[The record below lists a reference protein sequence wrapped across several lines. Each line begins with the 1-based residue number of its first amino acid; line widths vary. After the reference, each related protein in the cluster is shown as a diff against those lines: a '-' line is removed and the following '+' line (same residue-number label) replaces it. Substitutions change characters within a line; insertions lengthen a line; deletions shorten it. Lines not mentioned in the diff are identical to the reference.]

1 MSEKTGS
8 PLSFHLF
15 NCDNTYDLDNVE
27 KLIKAVAGE
36 VQVHQTYFPLPRM
49 TQLSQELE
57 GKTMDCAVF
66 VVHAYESRL
75 SINEPRAGIG
85 YAKVYRALLNATEG
99 RVLIVIGGDDNY
111 KTQEERDTSVL
122 SQWARGKVSSQ
133 FMEEYMNGSRSFIFS
148 WDEHHHPIHED
159 ALQHFLDPGKTDEFV
174 PKPRPLPP
182 KPQPDVRE
190 QKKPAYSARPHM
202 AFSTPTLPYQGQPC
216 SAQAI
221 SSGCGS
227 NLFAPTHPYS
237 NDRYPGVAQNSDGSI
252 QSLPIKE
259 APFTQNRSIGYPGHA
274 SQITGGTGATS
285 TYGSDGARG
294 EPRPLPY
301 APLDISPKVGGL
313 TQTQPSQTVNK
324 GPSLQVFTWTSR
336 KETLDIVHNF
346 MSSVYN
352 NLSLPGPPDAPSVSF
367 DGILSHLIKAKLD
380 YAVAAV
386 EKAQIER
393 VVKDFNLRNLWRTRL
408 ESFARYIGKKA
419 IILVCDDETNTG
431 QMTSGGVLDVIQHI
445 MSPNEANDKL
455 LVMSWFMKPGVIHM
469 DALTDILRHHGDVRS
484 EHIRQG
490 GGGGHGRDEHEE
502 YRKQVEIERQI
513 QDAIRDEQKKKSR
526 AAQYQHESL
535 PCTTDYQDLRKGGP
549 GSEKL
554 SSAQPK
560 LCYQALLQHGRVAG
574 CLVRDP
580 PTFKVPQEML
590 QDALRLNLDKAQ
602 TLEIWDLGGKLI
614 RTERIFDEFHR
625 VLRYR
630 ATMEYGKLAYPD
642 HVYPPGSQPP
652 QYILDDMISRNSQV
666 PKAVLTIWENGQ
678 GGLTPVVETESP
690 RWRPSLPTWRPS
702 ISSFSSKKKEKFV

>member
-15 NCDNTYDLDNVE
+15 NCDNTYDLDSVE

-66 VVHAYESRL
+66 VVHAYESIL
-75 SINEPRAGIG
+75 SINQDRTDGIG
-85 YAKVYRALLNATEG
+85 YTKVYRALLRA
-99 RVLIVIGGDDNY
+99 
-111 KTQEERDTSVL
+111 
-122 SQWARGKVSSQ
+122 
-133 FMEEYMNGSRSFIFS
+133 
-148 WDEHHHPIHED
+148 
-159 ALQHFLDPGKTDEFV
+159 
-174 PKPRPLPP
+174 
-182 KPQPDVRE
+182 
-190 QKKPAYSARPHM
+190 
-202 AFSTPTLPYQGQPC
+202 
-216 SAQAI
+216 
-221 SSGCGS
+221 
-227 NLFAPTHPYS
+227 
-237 NDRYPGVAQNSDGSI
+237 
-252 QSLPIKE
+252 
-259 APFTQNRSIGYPGHA
+259 
-274 SQITGGTGATS
+274 
-285 TYGSDGARG
+285 
-294 EPRPLPY
+294 
-301 APLDISPKVGGL
+301 
-313 TQTQPSQTVNK
+313 TVNK

-352 NLSLPGPPDAPSVSF
+352 NLSLPGPPDAPSVPF
-367 DGILSHLIKAKLD
+367 DEILSHLIKAKLD

-386 EKAQIER
+386 EMAQIER
-393 VVKDFNLRNLWRTRL
+393 VVKDSNLRNLWRTRL

-431 QMTSGGVLDVIQHI
+431 QMTSEGVLDVIQHI

-469 DALTDILRHHGDVRS
+469 DALMDILHYHGDVRS
-484 EHIRQG
+484 EHIRQD
-490 GGGGHGRDEHEE
+490 GGGGHGRDEYEE
-502 YRKQVEIERQI
+502 YRKQVEIEI
-513 QDAIRDEQKKKSR
+513 QDAIRDEQKKKYR

-535 PCTTDYQDLRKGGP
+535 PCTTDNQDLRKGGP

-560 LCYQALLQHGRVAG
+560 LCYRALLQHGRVAE

-590 QDALRLNLDKAQ
+590 QDAPRLNLDKAQ
-602 TLEIWDLGGKLI
+602 TLEIWDLGGKLL

>member
-1 MSEKTGS
+1 MSENTAT
-8 PLSFHLF
+8 PRSFHLY
-15 NCDNTYDLDNVE
+15 NCDNTYDLDSVE

-66 VVHAYESRL
+66 VVHAYESIL
-75 SINEPRAGIG
+75 SINQDRTDGIG
-85 YAKVYRALLNATEG
+85 YTKVYRALLRATEG

-133 FMEEYMNGSRSFIFS
+133 FKEEYMNGSRSFIFS

-159 ALQHFLDPGKTDEFV
+159 ALQHFLDPKIFV
-174 PKPRPLPP
+174 PKPRPTPLPCQSQP
-182 KPQPDVRE
+182 VPDVQE
-190 QKKPAYSARPHM
+190 PVQSSEVSP
-202 AFSTPTLPYQGQPC
+202 
-216 SAQAI
+216 I
-221 SSGCGS
+221 SSPTQQEHLMEGGS
-227 NLFAPTHPYS
+227 LLAST
-237 NDRYPGVAQNSDGSI
+237 
-252 QSLPIKE
+252 
-259 APFTQNRSIGYPGHA
+259 GH
-274 SQITGGTGATS
+274 Q
-285 TYGSDGARG
+285 DV
-294 EPRPLPY
+294 E
-301 APLDISPKVGGL
+301 
-313 TQTQPSQTVNK
+313 VNK
-324 GPSLQVFTWTSR
+324 GPSLQLFTWTSR

-352 NLSLPGPPDAPSVSF
+352 NLSLPGPPDAPPVPF
-367 DGILSHLIKAKLD
+367 DGFLSHLIKAKLD

-386 EKAQIER
+386 EMAQIDR
-393 VVKDFNLRNLWRTRL
+393 VVKDSNLRNLWRTRL
-408 ESFARYIGKKA
+408 ESLARYIGKKA

-469 DALTDILRHHGDVRS
+469 DALMDILRYHGDVRS

-490 GGGGHGRDEHEE
+490 GGGGHGRDEYEE
-502 YRKQVEIERQI
+502 YRKQVEIEI
-513 QDAIRDEQKKKSR
+513 SDAIRDEQKKKYR

-560 LCYQALLQHGRVAG
+560 LCYRALLQHGRVAE

-590 QDALRLNLDKAQ
+590 QDAPRLNLDKAQ

-630 ATMEYGKLAYPD
+630 ATIEYGKLAYPD

-652 QYILDDMISRNSQV
+652 QYMLDDMISRHSQV

-678 GGLTPVVETESP
+678 GGLSPAVETGFRSWLSEIFAKT
-690 RWRPSLPTWRPS
+690 LV
-702 ISSFSSKKKEKFV
+702 KQA

>member
-1 MSEKTGS
+1 MSENTAT
-8 PLSFHLF
+8 PRSFHLY
-15 NCDNTYDLDNVE
+15 NCDNTYDLDSVE

-66 VVHAYESRL
+66 VVHAYESIL
-75 SINEPRAGIG
+75 SINQDRTDGIG
-85 YAKVYRALLNATEG
+85 YTKVYRALLRATVNKGPSLQVFAWTSRKLRPIHDYMNLLSCSLEEEG

-133 FMEEYMNGSRSFIFS
+133 FKEEYMNGSRSFIFS
-148 WDEHHHPIHED
+148 WDKHHHPIHED
-159 ALQHFLDPGKTDEFV
+159 ALQHFLDPKIFV
-174 PKPRPLPP
+174 PKPRP
-182 KPQPDVRE
+182 
-190 QKKPAYSARPHM
+190 
-202 AFSTPTLPYQGQPC
+202 T
-216 SAQAI
+216 
-221 SSGCGS
+221 
-227 NLFAPTHPYS
+227 
-237 NDRYPGVAQNSDGSI
+237 
-252 QSLPIKE
+252 
-259 APFTQNRSIGYPGHA
+259 
-274 SQITGGTGATS
+274 
-285 TYGSDGARG
+285 
-294 EPRPLPY
+294 PLPF
-301 APLDISPKVGGL
+301 
-313 TQTQPSQTVNK
+313 NK
-324 GPSLQVFTWTSR
+324 GPSLQLFTWTSR

-346 MSSVYN
+346 MSSAYN
-352 NLSLPGPPDAPSVSF
+352 NLSLPGPPDAPPVPF
-367 DGILSHLIKAKLD
+367 DGFLSHLIKAKLD

-386 EKAQIER
+386 EMVQIER
-393 VVKDFNLRNLWRTRL
+393 VVKDSNLRNLWRTRL
-408 ESFARYIGKKA
+408 ESLARYIGKKA
-419 IILVCDDETNTG
+419 IILVCDDEANTG
-431 QMTSGGVLDVIQHI
+431 QMTSEGVLDVIQHI

-469 DALTDILRHHGDVRS
+469 DALMDILRYHGDVRS

-490 GGGGHGRDEHEE
+490 GGGGHGRDEYEE

-513 QDAIRDEQKKKSR
+513 QDAIRDEQKKKYR

-560 LCYQALLQHGRVAG
+560 LCYRALLQHGRVAE

-590 QDALRLNLDKAQ
+590 QDAPRLNLDKAQ

-630 ATMEYGKLAYPD
+630 ATIEYGKLAYPD

-652 QYILDDMISRNSQV
+652 QYMLDDMISRHSQV

-678 GGLTPVVETESP
+678 GGLSPAVETGFRSWLSEIFAKT
-690 RWRPSLPTWRPS
+690 LV
-702 ISSFSSKKKEKFV
+702 KQA